1 MPFSPT
7 ITKADDVQEVRGHLT
22 DAAKYVSELRS
33 RPADKRGDNYADD
46 LRSGIDFINDFDA
59 VERGLMAQH
68 RADVFASE
76 EAERTANKAKGGRS
90 LGADLGEHEL
100 RSLGH
105 QVVES
110 EGYKDWINEGR
121 QGAYTVEVRDPRE
134 VRNLIGSFTT
144 GSQYATGAND
154 FLPVGTP
161 VISMPSLQRR
171 RAFIRDV
178 LSTGSTN
185 LASFPYFRE
194 LSATTNETGA
204 AMTSEGSAKAEVNL
218 QFEHADAPARKI
230 SAWVPVT
237 DEMVQ
242 DAPLL
247 MSYINSRLDYM
258 LMIRE
263 EAQEISGNG
272 TAPNL
277 TGLTTV
283 SGVQTQAAVTGDFP
297 ATIGLAISKVE
308 NVDGEADFVAA
319 NPLDYWV
326 AVTKRYSTQFDN
338 GFGMSAP
345 GSADGNIT
353 WGLPCIR
360 TRALATTK
368 ALVGAGKLGAT
379 VFDKIGSYSI
389 KVSDQHND
397 NFIKNI
403 LVVRAEKRVAL
414 AIWRPSLFVDTT
426 VPNT

>member
-1 MPFSPT
+1 VPFSPV
-7 ITKADDVQEVRGHLT
+7 IDKDADLKKVRSYLT
-22 DAAKYVSELRS
+22 DAAKYALELRA
-33 RPADKRGDNYADD
+33 RPADKRGDTYAEDF
-46 LRSGIDFINDFDA
+46 RSAVDFIGEFDPIERALKIAHDQALFDA
-59 VERGLMAQH
+59 EETERQA
-68 RADVFASE
+68 A
-76 EAERTANKAKGGRS
+76 KAKGGRS
-90 LGADLGEHEL
+90 LGADLGDHEL

-105 QVVES
+105 QVVDS
-110 EGYKDWINEGR
+110 EGYAEWIAEGR
-121 QGAYTVEVRDPRE
+121 QGPYSVEVRDPRE
-134 VRNLIGSFTT
+134 VRNLISSSTSGQYST
-144 GSQYATGAND
+144 GSSDMIPLGS
-154 FLPVGTP
+154 P

-194 LSATTNETGA
+194 LTATTTETGA
-204 AMTSEGSAKAEVNL
+204 AMTSEGSAKTEVNL
-218 QFEHADAPARKI
+218 LFEHADAPARKI
-230 SAWVPVT
+230 AGWVPVT

-247 MSYINSRLDYM
+247 MSYINNRLDYM

-277 TGLTTV
+277 TGLTSV

-297 ATIGLAISKVE
+297 ATIGQSISLVE

-319 NPLDYWV
+319 NPLNFWV

-338 GFGMSAP
+338 GFGGGAP
-345 GSADGNIT
+345 GQIGSVT

-360 TRALATTK
+360 TRALASGK

-397 NFIKNI
+397 NFVKNV

-414 AIWRPSLFVDTT
+414 AIWRPSLFVDVT
-426 VPNT
+426 VPTT